1 MALQIRQ
8 DEEGDLEVAMSEQK
22 RNNVEE
28 VTGKGCKIANGN
40 KRKRDEEKGRRNQ
53 IRKGERG
60 RRKRKE
66 IEDLIQHEEEM
77 EMNVQLAGSEACLH
91 ALEDVEEEDVLTQ
104 VLEDEM
110 EKLDMRDEMVLPD
123 TDLHVSKEVEA
134 VSRSDIKSELKN
146 FATKQ
151 LLPSL
156 HPPYNNWLK
165 HSWNQHYQS
174 EKFSHL
180 METP

>member
-1 MALQIRQ
+1 MKKLQEKAVKLQMEIK
-8 DEEGDLEVAMSEQK
+8 E
-22 RNNVEE
+22 
-28 VTGKGCKIANGN
+28 
-40 KRKRDEEKGRRNQ
+40 KRDEEKGRRNQ

-77 EMNVQLAGSEACLH
+77 EVNVQLAGSEACLR
-91 ALEDVEEEDVLTQ
+91 ALEDVEKEDVLSQ

-134 VSRSDIKSELKN
+134 VSRSHIKSQLKN
-146 FATKQ
+146 FTTKQ